1 LLDAMFSDRTGFA
14 EGTNALAAA
23 RDRRRAS
30 GLPLLDL
37 ADSNP
42 ANAGFAWPAAEVAAA
57 LAGEGLARQDPD
69 PRGMPSARAAVAGYY
84 AGRGVKVDT
93 ARVFMCASTSEGYAW
108 IFKLLCSPGDEVL
121 VPEPSYPLLE
131 VIAALECVRL
141 RTYRLRPE
149 GDGWTVDA
157 ASLSAGPRTR
167 AIVCVNPSNP
177 VGAFVGAGDRTL
189 LRRFAREHG
198 IAVLCDEVFLDY
210 AAGAGAATWAGETEA
225 PIFVLSGL
233 SKVALAPQ
241 VKAGWVVVGGP
252 GAFADAA
259 CARLEHVADAFL
271 SVSTPAQLALPR
283 LLSGAHPLR
292 EAVVRRCAESESA
305 LRKWAEA
312 NGCSV
317 LPRQGGWT
325 GVLRLPAGVEE
336 ERLLLAAVDEGVWA
350 HPGYF
355 YGLPT
360 ELPCCVVSLLTP
372 SETLRDGLES
382 LGKALRRS

>member
-1 LLDAMFSDRTGFA
+1 
-14 EGTNALAAA
+14 
-23 RDRRRAS
+23 
-30 GLPLLDL
+30 
-37 ADSNP
+37 
-42 ANAGFAWPAAEVAAA
+42 
-57 LAGEGLARQDPD
+57 
-69 PRGMPSARAAVAGYY
+69 
-84 AGRGVKVDT
+84 
-93 ARVFMCASTSEGYAW
+93 
-108 IFKLLCSPGDEVL
+108 
-121 VPEPSYPLLE
+121 
-131 VIAALECVRL
+131 
-141 RTYRLRPE
+141 
-149 GDGWTVDA
+149 
-157 ASLSAGPRTR
+157 
-167 AIVCVNPSNP
+167 
-177 VGAFVGAGDRTL
+177 
-189 LRRFAREHG
+189 
-198 IAVLCDEVFLDY
+198 
-210 AAGAGAATWAGETEA
+210 WAGETEA

-252 GAFADAA
+252 DAFADAA

-325 GVLRLPAGVEE
+325 AVLRLPAGVEE

-355 YGLPT
+355 YGMPS